1 MSMLRTKTPPAS
13 QVTEPDA
20 PTVALPEPEP
30 EVAAAQAALD
40 GLPAEWVRE
49 DFAATILR
57 RANLQAATRKLAAR
71 IAAAEVATAVALVAV
86 EAGEDTDEAITSL
99 VSLKAAQGRLEAARG
114 VLPPATTDAAAVNTV
129 LSVAAL
135 TLQQRTPAAPAVLAY
150 LDQMEQWRQYSLW
163 ARVPGDA
170 PVATDADR
178 AAIAPY
184 EAAVAQ
190 VAQWRAGLA
199 AWAGARVT
207 ADALP
212 HLAAAVAYVSLAVEV
227 AAVVATADKQTAAA
241 NSARTAAGLD
251 WSVPR

>member
-1 MSMLRTKTPPAS
+1 MRRERGFRRALGRVRRPRPARPRHRGARLLRRSLGLAVPALGDVHDCPARPDRGRAVPVHRQHHHINGGREMSMLRTKTPPAS

-135 TLQQRTPAAPAVLAY
+135 TLQ
-150 LDQMEQWRQYSLW
+150 
-163 ARVPGDA
+163 
-170 PVATDADR
+170 
-178 AAIAPY
+178 
-184 EAAVAQ
+184 
-190 VAQWRAGLA
+190 
-199 AWAGARVT
+199 
-207 ADALP
+207 
-212 HLAAAVAYVSLAVEV
+212 
-227 AAVVATADKQTAAA
+227 
-241 NSARTAAGLD
+241 
-251 WSVPR
+251 